1 MKLCIY
7 GAASNN
13 IDKSY
18 LTAAEEL
25 GKALATN
32 GHTVVF
38 GGGANGMMGA
48 VARGAFSKGGEII
61 GIAPTFFDVDGIL
74 FEDCTTF
81 IFTETMRE
89 RKKLM
94 EENSDAFIVTPGGIG
109 TFDEFFEIYSLR
121 QLQRHS
127 KKIIIFNINGYFN
140 PLLKMLDSA
149 IEQKFISAPNRDL
162 LYICDTADEILAS
175 LSIPED
181 DDDVLIEDLRTIVAN
196 K

>member
-13 IDKSY
+13 IDKSF
-18 LTAAEEL
+18 LTEGEEL
-25 GKALATN
+25 GKSLAIN

-74 FEDCTTF
+74 FKDCTKF
-81 IFTETMRE
+81 IYTDTMRE
-89 RKKLM
+89 RKQLM
-94 EENSDAFIVTPGGIG
+94 DENSDAFIVTPGGIG

-121 QLQRHS
+121 QLKRHT

-140 PLLKMLDSA
+140 PLLEMLDLA
-149 IEQKFISAPNRDL
+149 IEQNFLSAANRDL
-162 LYICDTADEILAS
+162 LYVCDTIDEILAS
-175 LSIPED
+175 LSITEED
-181 DDDVLIEDLRTIVAN
+181 DGVLIEDLRTIVAN